1 MDKRLADFFSAVRP
15 KFKEKKATSNLLPF
29 QHKLMAKLKN
39 MNHIII
45 GKTDKGLGPFAIEFV
60 RYIEDGLRLL
70 SSPKH
75 YQFLTPQE
83 ATNRAQHVQVSIFR

>member
-1 MDKRLADFFSAVRP
+1 
-15 KFKEKKATSNLLPF
+15 
-29 QHKLMAKLKN
+29 

-45 GKTDKGLGPFAIEFV
+45 GKTDKGLGPFAFEFV

-70 SSPKH
+70 SSTKD

-83 ATNRAQHVQVSIFR
+83 ATNRVQHVQVSIFRWIMQHRKFLTDMEAKYIRKGTMKASDDPFGH

>member
-1 MDKRLADFFSAVRP
+1 
-15 KFKEKKATSNLLPF
+15 
-29 QHKLMAKLKN
+29 MAKLKN

-83 ATNRAQHVQVSIFR
+83 ATNRAQHVQVSIFRWIMQYRKFLTDMEAKYIRKGTIKASEQ